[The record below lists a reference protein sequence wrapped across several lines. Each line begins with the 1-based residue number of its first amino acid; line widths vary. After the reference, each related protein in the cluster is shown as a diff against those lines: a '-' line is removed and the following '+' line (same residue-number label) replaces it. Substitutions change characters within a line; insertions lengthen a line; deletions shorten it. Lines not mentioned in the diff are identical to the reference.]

1 VASLIHDL
9 VFAARHLRRRLSVT
23 VLAIAM
29 IALGIGAVTAM
40 FSVVDGVLLRA
51 LPYPAPGRIVTIWQ
65 TFPHW
70 RGHPELGAQWNRISL
85 SYQEYTRVA
94 ALDRAFER
102 IGAAYWRHGL
112 RLTAP
117 GDPAEVAVARGSASL
132 LPLLGIQPALG
143 RWFLPGEEGA
153 SAPALAVIPY
163 GMWQSRFGASTAAI
177 GATVTVEDRPFEI
190 VGVLPAEFP
199 FTSLSP
205 FATGADRQAI
215 WTPLGAWSGDL
226 VENSQNYE
234 VVARL
239 RPGVAMAAVEAE
251 VASIVRGGRN
261 PAQHDARVIPRQ
273 SAETAGVRSSLL
285 LLFAAVAM
293 LLAITCG
300 NLAALLLGEAA
311 LREREIRTRLAIG
324 ASAGR
329 IIRQV
334 LTEHALLSTLG
345 AAAALPLAAMLTRAL
360 LSLSPA
366 TLPRADFII
375 FDWRAAAF
383 AVAAATLATLALGGA
398 PALAM
403 ARTRLAASGA
413 DTRAVSARG
422 RLQHALVAAQ
432 VALSTVL
439 LVAAGLLVRTLLIE
453 QQTHVGFDASR
464 LLTLSINASAHSDR
478 QDRGK
483 VQRFYEDLIGRV
495 RAMPGVVSVT
505 STTNVPIAG
514 FGGTWAVSPDPSV
527 KLGVASPSAQHD
539 EVLPGFFEV
548 LGVPIVAGRS
558 LNEAD
563 RAGAPLTAVINET
576 MARQLWPREPALG
589 KPFLAPNGGV
599 RTVVGIAADIRER
612 GLGRPTAPTFYESV
626 RQVPQTRQTLLVRT
640 AFDPNGL
647 VPEIRR
653 AIAAADPMLPIENIA
668 TMDDIIWTS
677 MAPERYRVLL
687 VGFFA
692 ATAVLMTVVGIA
704 GVASRAVGARMR
716 ELCIRMA
723 IGATAENVIGLVVVR
738 YVRVAVIG
746 VSAGAAAALATM
758 RVVDAYLV
766 GVTTRDPLTY
776 GAVAASLATLAAGAG
791 WLAARRLHRA
801 RIAAEI
807 TG

>member
-9 VFAARHLRRRLSVT
+9 VFAVRYLWRRLSVT
-23 VLAIAM
+23 LIAVAM
-29 IALGIGAVTAM
+29 LALGIGAVTAM
-40 FSVVDGVLLRA
+40 FTVVDGVLLRA
-51 LPYPAPGRIVTIWQ
+51 LPYPAPARVVTIWQ

-70 RGHPELGAQWNRISL
+70 RGHPELDAQWNRIAL
-85 SYQEYTRVA
+85 SYQEYARVA
-94 ALDRAFER
+94 ALDRAFESV
-102 IGAAYWRHGL
+102 GAAYWRHGL

-132 LPLLGIQPALG
+132 LPLLGIRPALG

-153 SAPALAVIPY
+153 GAPALAVIPY
-163 GMWQSRFGASTAAI
+163 AMWQERFGGSIAAI
-177 GATVTVEDRPFEI
+177 GAAVTVEDRRFEI

-199 FTSLSP
+199 LTSLSP
-205 FATGADRQAI
+205 FATDADRQAI

-226 VENSQNYE
+226 EEGSQNYE

-239 RPGVAMAAVEAE
+239 RPGVVVAAVEAE
-251 VASIVRGGRN
+251 VAAIVRGQRN

-285 LLFAAVAM
+285 LLFAAVAL

-311 LREREIRTRLAIG
+311 LREREIRTRLALG
-324 ASAGR
+324 AGAGR

-334 LTEHALLSTLG
+334 VTEHALLSTVG
-345 AAAALPLAAMLTRAL
+345 AAAALPLAAVLTRAL
-360 LSLSPA
+360 LWLSPA
-366 TLPRADFII
+366 TLPRADFVV

-383 AVAAATLATLALGGA
+383 AAVAATLATLTLGAA
-398 PALAM
+398 PALAL
-403 ARTRLAASGA
+403 ARTRLTASGA
-413 DTRAVSARG
+413 DTRAVSGRN
-422 RLQHALVAAQ
+422 RLQHGLIAAQ

-439 LVAAGLLVRTLLIE
+439 LIAAGLLVRTLLVE
-453 QQTHVGFDASR
+453 QQTQIGFDASR
-464 LLTLSINASAHSDR
+464 LLTVSINASAQSDR
-478 QDRGK
+478 QDRSK
-483 VQRFYEDLIGRV
+483 VQRFYEDLIARV
-495 RAMPGVVSVT
+495 RAIPGVVSVT
-505 STTNVPIAG
+505 STTNVPISG

-527 KLGVASPSAQHD
+527 KLGVGSPSAQHD
-539 EVLPGFFEV
+539 EVLPGFFEA

-558 LNEAD
+558 LNEGD
-563 RAGAPLTAVINET
+563 RAGAPLVAVINET
-576 MARQLWPREPALG
+576 MARQLWPRESALG

-612 GLGRPTAPTFYESV
+612 GLARPTAPTLYESV

-640 AFDPNGL
+640 ASDPSVL

-653 AIAAADPMLPIENIA
+653 AIAAADPRLPIEHIA
-668 TMDDIIWTS
+668 SMDEIIWAS

-692 ATAVLMTVVGIA
+692 ASAALMTVVGIA

-723 IGATAENVIGLVVVR
+723 IGATTDDVIGLVVVR
-738 YVRVAVIG
+738 YVRLAVIG
-746 VSAGAAAALATM
+746 VSAGAAAAVVTM
-758 RVVDAYLV
+758 RVVEAYLV

-776 GAVAASLATLAAGAG
+776 GAVAVSLAALAAVAG
-791 WLAARRLHRA
+791 WLAARRLHHA
-801 RIAAEI
+801 RIASEI
-807 TG
+807 AG